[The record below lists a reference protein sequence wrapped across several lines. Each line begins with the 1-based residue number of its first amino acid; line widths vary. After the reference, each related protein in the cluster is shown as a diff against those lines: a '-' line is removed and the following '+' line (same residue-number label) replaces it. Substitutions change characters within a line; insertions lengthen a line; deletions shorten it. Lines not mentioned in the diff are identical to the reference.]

1 METETF
7 AGKAVSRTYNQY
19 PDFEVGDLVR
29 LKSGG
34 PNMTVDNASSS
45 RITCVWF
52 EGEQYNMRNFDQ
64 GAIEKVPAKD
74 SDLSLA

>member
-1 METETF
+1 METKTF
-7 AGKAVSRTYNQY
+7 AGKTVSKTYNEY
-19 PDFEVGDLVR
+19 EDFNCGDTVK

-52 EGEQYNMRNFDQ
+52 DEAKTYHMRTFDQ
-64 GAIEKVPAKD
+64 GAIEKVPAEKTE
-74 SDLSLA
+74 AAA